1 MPLPPDAKANQQSG
15 KRMNLHRKILV
26 LLASA
31 LVAQAA
37 HATTEVLYITNGDAS
52 TIQAIQGNAIIT
64 QNLAMPGTL
73 HYAIAVRDTIWT
85 ASYGVGGNRQE
96 FATATLLPTANNGA
110 FTAPA
115 GNPEILDGATDGA
128 FNYTINDGTG
138 EVLRYNLDWSGAP
151 VTVFTAVCGGG
162 FCPGI
167 TYDPVNQ
174 SLWVADSTNI
184 SEYAMDGTPLGSFA
198 HGDDAGALAFE
209 TSTNSLWLVSNSP
222 NNTLRQFSRAGALL
236 NTIVTA
242 ANYSGNVWGAEF
254 RSFAGPAT
262 QVPTLSEWGLLV
274 LSLLSGLGAWVALR
288 RGSGRMAA

>member
-1 MPLPPDAKANQQSG
+1 
-15 KRMNLHRKILV
+15 MNLHRKILA

-64 QNLAMPGTL
+64 QNLAMPGPS

-85 ASYGVGGNRQE
+85 AGYQAGQNRQE
-96 FATATLLPTANNGA
+96 FANATLLPTANNGA

-115 GNPEILDGATDGA
+115 GNPEIIDGTTDGA

-138 EVLRYNLDWSGAP
+138 DVLRYNLDWSGAP

-174 SLWVADSTNI
+174 SIWVVDGANI

-198 HGDDAGALAFE
+198 HGAGEGGLAFE

-222 NNTLRQFSRAGALL
+222 SNTLRQFSRAGALL
-236 NTIVTA
+236 NTVVTA
-242 ANYSGNVWGAEF
+242 ANYSNNVWGAEF

-274 LSLLSGLGAWVALR
+274 LSLLLGLGAWVAVR